1 VEVAGAHAEIKNS
14 IRNLLNQPA
23 APEKLSSKWVIDA
36 MVGTDAA
43 VGSVRLSAQENDT
56 RYYIYRMYIF
66 ISTKVCVK
74 STQEGISLISRQA
87 ERPLVHASAR
97 PFHSM
102 DAFEWALDLS
112 LLVARSPSSPGSSS
126 IHIFLNYFYRQ

>member
-87 ERPLVHASAR
+87 ERPLVRSTSLCCLWTAGLITR
-97 PFHSM
+97 P
-102 DAFEWALDLS
+102 
-112 LLVARSPSSPGSSS
+112 PK
-126 IHIFLNYFYRQ
+126 